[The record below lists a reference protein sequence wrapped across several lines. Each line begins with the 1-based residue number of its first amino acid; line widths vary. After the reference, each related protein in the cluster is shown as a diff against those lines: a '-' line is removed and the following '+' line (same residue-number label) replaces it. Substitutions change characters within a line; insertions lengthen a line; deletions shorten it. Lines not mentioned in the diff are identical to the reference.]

1 MKKLIIV
8 LAIIL
13 LSLIR
18 VDSSFAYVKGNVKAL
33 YGSGLI
39 AGGPVRILSVSMFA
53 PASGDAVMIY
63 NGINGNSTGIEFE
76 LSISANTMTDSIHF
90 GDEGAFFKKGIYIHA
105 TDSDVLTNV
114 VFDY

>member
-8 LAIIL
+8 LAIIV

-18 VDSSFAYVKGNVKAL
+18 VNSSLAYVKGNVKAL
-33 YGSGLI
+33 YGSGLV

-53 PASGDAVMIY
+53 PTTGDAVMIY
-63 NGINGNSTGIEFE
+63 NGINGSSEGIEFE
-76 LSISANTMTDSIHF
+76 LAISVNIRTASIYF
-90 GDEGAFFKKGIYIHA
+90 GDEGAFFEKGIYIHA

-114 VFDY
+114 VYDY